1 MAKIKVNG
9 VMITLTDEQLEMI
22 DEQRRSKPK
31 WSRDEALADK
41 IDDNDRHIYRVMF
54 LMRSWAKFHNE
65 LDGFKADWRDYN
77 QEKWGL
83 NISGVICFID
93 YNYSYNQFIF
103 GISVSSRDRAAQM
116 LAEFIED
123 LEKIKW

>member
-9 VMITLTDEQLEMI
+9 VMITLTSEQLEMI

-31 WSRDEALADK
+31 WSREKPIHNVRNDEDY
-41 IDDNDRHIYRVMF
+41 HIFETMV

-65 LDGFKADWRDYN
+65 LDGFVPDWKDDN
-77 QEKWGL
+77 QYKF
-83 NISGVICFID
+83 GVYCKKTRQK
-93 YNYSYNQFIF
+93 YIF
-103 GISVSSRDRAAQM
+103 GIAVSSEQRAEQM
-116 LAEFIED
+116 LAEFRDD